1 MNNSLLNLLD
11 LVFMFHF
18 LIKRVITE
26 ENEYI
31 IVKLLL
37 LTTHNIIV
45 FKLDFKESN
54 KNGQEN

>member
-1 MNNSLLNLLD
+1 
-11 LVFMFHF
+11 MFHF

-31 IVKLLL
+31 LVKLLL

-45 FKLDFKESN
+45 F
-54 KNGQEN
+54 

>member
-1 MNNSLLNLLD
+1 MLY

-31 IVKLLL
+31 LVKLLL
-37 LTTHNIIV
+37 LTTHNIIL
-45 FKLDFKESN
+45 FKLDFKESK
-54 KNGQEN
+54 KNGPEN